1 LKLINKLASAS
12 NDAEKLTLFVDSNY
26 QEIYDFFMTQSNS
39 SLMRNR
45 DAIDQYISKNLKNF
59 KKLDL
64 LQRKNELFISILS
77 DVSAY
82 LHFSNSFK
90 RLYRLLEKNDC
101 AINKIV
107 VANNEL
113 YDTRQMV
120 DYTKKLP
127 VVLNLLIASLEEEDD
142 ITRPISVLLSLYIR
156 IIEDYSEYNID
167 EVKCFHDRL
176 DNLIYKDENYNA
188 LACQTLQDVLD
199 VDFTNLDEALK
210 LIKTKQDSFLN
221 RTRQYTN
228 DLQMLEIDS
237 NYCSLLANVEGIFSD
252 IQKISKDQSK
262 LFDRDSIHYTLNRGT
277 SILDNE
283 QQLYS
288 YMHSFARMHYEKMK
302 SAFQCIQEEIKV
314 LSSMRIIDWGCG
326 QGIATMSFYEEVE
339 NLNVVDSVDSIC
351 LVEPSEIAIKRA
363 ALHCSKLFT
372 NISPMTICA
381 DFDSMEFTAVEVN
394 SESANIH
401 LFSNSLDLDSFSMMD
416 LVTNIQSTFSGIN
429 YFICV
434 SPYITQLKTSRLD
447 SFVDSFREEY
457 GFKLYTRID
466 ERKGEWTGTNWS
478 RVIRVFKVTL

>member
-1 LKLINKLASAS
+1 MELINKLASVS

-39 SLMRNR
+39 SLMGNR
-45 DAIDQYISKNLKNF
+45 DVIDQYISKNLKNF
-59 KKLDL
+59 KKMDL
-64 LQRKNELFISILS
+64 LQKKNELFISILL

-90 RLYRLLEKNDC
+90 RLYCLLENNDC
-101 AINKIV
+101 IINKIV

-113 YDTRQMV
+113 HDTRQVV
-120 DYTKKLP
+120 DYINKLP

-142 ITRPISVLLSLYIR
+142 ITRPIAVLLNLYIR
-156 IIEDYSEYNID
+156 IIEDYSEYNMD
-167 EVKCFHDRL
+167 EVKGFHDRL
-176 DNLIYKDENYNA
+176 DNLIYEDESYSI
-188 LACQTLQDVLD
+188 LACQTLRDVLD
-199 VDFTNLDEALK
+199 VDLANFGVALK
-210 LIKTKQDSFLN
+210 LIKSKQDSFLN

-237 NYCSLLANVEGIFSD
+237 KYCSLLANVEGIFSD

-288 YMHSFARMHYEKMK
+288 YMHSFARMHYAKMK

-314 LSSMRIIDWGCG
+314 LSSMRITDWGCG

-381 DFDSMEFTAVEVN
+381 DFDSMEFTTIEVN

-416 LVTNIQSTFSGIN
+416 LVNNIQSTFSGIN

-447 SFVDSFREEY
+447 SFVDSFREED
-457 GFKLYTRID
+457 GFKLYTSID

>member
-1 LKLINKLASAS
+1 MKLINNLASAS
-12 NDAEKLTLFVDSNY
+12 YDAEKLTFFVEHNY
-26 QEIYDFFMTQSNS
+26 QGIYDFFMTQSNS
-39 SLMRNR
+39 SLMENR
-45 DAIDQYISKNLKNF
+45 DVIDQYISKNLKNF

-64 LQRKNELFISILS
+64 LQSKNEFFISILL

-82 LHFSNSFK
+82 LHFPNSFK

-101 AINKIV
+101 TINKII

-113 YDTRQMV
+113 IDARQAV
-120 DYTKKLP
+120 DYIHKLP
-127 VVLNLLIASLEEEDD
+127 VILDLLVASLEEEDD
-142 ITRPISVLLSLYIR
+142 ITRPIAVLLNLYIR
-156 IIEDYSEYNID
+156 IIEDYSEYNMD
-167 EVKCFHDRL
+167 EVKGFHDRL
-176 DNLIYKDENYNA
+176 DNLIYEDERYRI
-188 LACQTLQDVLD
+188 LASQTLRDVLD
-199 VDFTNLDEALK
+199 VDLANFGVALK
-210 LIKTKQDSFLN
+210 LIKSKQDSFLN

-228 DLQMLEIDS
+228 DLQMIEVES
-237 NYCSLLANVEGIFSD
+237 KYCNLLASVEGIFSD

-288 YMHSFARMHYEKMK
+288 YMHSFARMHYAKMK

-314 LSSMRIIDWGCG
+314 LSSMRITDWGCG

-339 NLNVVDSVDSIC
+339 NLNVVASVDSIC

-372 NISPMTICA
+372 NITPMTICA
-381 DFDSMEFTAVEVN
+381 DFDSMEFTTVEVN

-447 SFVDSFREEY
+447 SFVDSFREED
-457 GFKLYTRID
+457 GFELYAKID
-466 ERKGEWTGTNWS
+466 ERKGEWKGTNWS